1 MNQVTEKK
9 SAPLPSNIFEEDAAK
24 GLGKIGQEDLALP
37 FLKILGQLSPEVN
50 KRDGKYVEGA
60 EPGMIFNSV
69 TGDLY
74 DGVKGIDVIPCF
86 YKLEY
91 IEWKDRG
98 EGPGAPVAIY
108 DSSSDIMSKTKA
120 DASYKDRLPN
130 GNYIEKTAS
139 HFVIITGDS
148 PSTALISMKSTQ
160 LKISRKWNSMMSGI
174 KLKGKNGLY
183 TPASF
188 SHIYKLKTTQMS
200 NDKGTWFG
208 WEVSKVGPITDASL
222 YQQAKSFSE
231 SISKGAVK
239 AKHGEEKPA
248 ESSSIIQFLRE
259 CAQRGP
265 GGRLSGPRRQD
276 NYARIYK
283 NI

>member
-1 MNQVTEKK
+1 MNQVAEKK
-9 SAPLPSNIFEEDAAK
+9 TAGLPANMFEEDAAK
-24 GLGKIGQEDLALP
+24 GLGAIGQEDLALP

-98 EGPGAPVAIY
+98 EGLGAPIAIY
-108 DSSSDIMSKTKA
+108 DSSSDIMSKTKP
-120 DASYKDRLPN
+120 DANYKDRLPN

-139 HFVIITGDS
+139 HFVIIMGDN

-174 KLKGKNGLY
+174 KMKGKNGLF

-188 SHIYKLKTTQMS
+188 SHIYRLKTTQMS

-208 WEVSKVGPITDASL
+208 WEVSKIGPVTDQSL
-222 YQQAKSFSE
+222 YGQAKSFSE
-231 SISKGAVK
+231 NISKGNVK
-239 AKHGEEKPA
+239 AKHGEDKPK
-248 ESSSIIQFLRE
+248 ESII
-259 CAQRGP
+259 
-265 GGRLSGPRRQD
+265 
-276 NYARIYK
+276 
-283 NI
+283 

>member
-1 MNQVTEKK
+1 MNQVAEKK
-9 SAPLPSNIFEEDAAK
+9 TAPLPANMFEDDAAK

-74 DGVKGIDVIPCF
+74 DGVKGIDVVPCF

-108 DSSSDIMSKTKA
+108 DSSSDIMSKTKP
-120 DASYKDRLPN
+120 DANYKDRLPN

-139 HFVIITGDS
+139 HFVIIMGDS

-174 KLKGKNGLY
+174 KLNGKNGMF

-208 WEVSKVGPITDASL
+208 WEVSKVGPITDQSL
-222 YQQAKSFSE
+222 YGQAKAFSE
-231 SISKGAVK
+231 NISKGNVK
-239 AKHGEEKPA
+239 AKHGEDKPK
-248 ESSSIIQFLRE
+248 ESII
-259 CAQRGP
+259 
-265 GGRLSGPRRQD
+265 
-276 NYARIYK
+276 
-283 NI
+283 

>member
-9 SAPLPSNIFEEDAAK
+9 SAPLPANMFEDDAAK
-24 GLGKIGQEDLALP
+24 GLGAIGQEDLALP
-37 FLKILGQLSPEVN
+37 LLKILGQLSPEVN

-60 EPGMIFNSV
+60 EPGMIYNSV
-69 TGDLY
+69 SGELY

-98 EGPGAPVAIY
+98 EGLGAPVAIY
-108 DSSSDIMSKTKA
+108 DSSSDIMSKTKP
-120 DASYKDRLPN
+120 DANYKDRLPN

-139 HFVIITGDS
+139 HFVIVSGDS

-174 KLKGKNGLY
+174 KMKGANGMF

-208 WEVSKVGPITDASL
+208 WEVSKVGPVTDKGL
-222 YQQAKSFSE
+222 YDQAKGFSD

-239 AKHGEEKPA
+239 AKHGEEKPKDQA
-248 ESSSIIQFLRE
+248 SII
-259 CAQRGP
+259 
-265 GGRLSGPRRQD
+265 
-276 NYARIYK
+276 
-283 NI
+283 

>member
-1 MNQVTEKK
+1 MNQVAQKN
-9 SAPLPSNIFEEDAAK
+9 AAGLPSNIFEEDAAK

-69 TGDLY
+69 SGELY
-74 DGVKGIDVIPCF
+74 DGVKGLDVIPAF

-108 DSSSDIMSKTKA
+108 DSSSDIMSKTKP
-120 DASYKDRLPN
+120 DANYKDRLPN

-148 PSTALISMKSTQ
+148 PATALISMKSTQ

-208 WEVSKVGPITDASL
+208 WEVSKVGPITDASI
-222 YQQAKSFSE
+222 YQQAKTFSD

-239 AKHGEEKPA
+239 AKHGEQKPA
-248 ESSSIIQFLRE
+248 ESSSII
-259 CAQRGP
+259 
-265 GGRLSGPRRQD
+265 
-276 NYARIYK
+276 
-283 NI
+283 

>member
-1 MNQVTEKK
+1 MNQVAEKK
-9 SAPLPSNIFEEDAAK
+9 TAELPANVFEDDAAK
-24 GLGKIGQEDLALP
+24 GLGSIGQEDLALP

-60 EPGMIFNSV
+60 EPGMIYNSV
-69 TGDLY
+69 SGDLY

-108 DSSSDIMSKTKA
+108 DSSSDIMSKTTP
-120 DASYKDRLPN
+120 DANYKDRLPN

-139 HFVIITGDS
+139 HFVIVSGDS

-174 KLKGKNGLY
+174 KMKGKNGLF

-188 SHIYKLKTTQMS
+188 SHIYRLKTTQMS

-208 WEVSKVGPITDASL
+208 WEVSKIGPVTDQSL
-222 YQQAKSFSE
+222 YGQAKSFSE
-231 SISKGAVK
+231 NISKGNVK
-239 AKHGEEKPA
+239 AKHGEDKPK
-248 ESSSIIQFLRE
+248 ESII
-259 CAQRGP
+259 
-265 GGRLSGPRRQD
+265 
-276 NYARIYK
+276 
-283 NI
+283 

>member
-1 MNQVTEKK
+1 MNQVAEKK
-9 SAPLPSNIFEEDAAK
+9 TAGLPANMFEDDAAK
-24 GLGKIGQEDLALP
+24 GLGTIGQEDLALP

-60 EPGMIFNSV
+60 EPGMIYNSV
-69 TGDLY
+69 SGDLY

-108 DSSSDIMSKTKA
+108 DSSSDIMSKTKP
-120 DASYKDRLPN
+120 DANYKDRLPN

-139 HFVIITGDS
+139 HFVIVSGDS

-174 KLKGKNGLY
+174 KMKGANGMF

-188 SHIYKLKTTQMS
+188 SHIYKLKTTQMQ

-208 WEVSKVGPITDASL
+208 WEVNKVGPVTDKGL
-222 YQQAKSFSE
+222 YDQARSFSE
-231 SISKGAVK
+231 SISKGSVK
-239 AKHGEEKPA
+239 AKHGEDKPKDQA
-248 ESSSIIQFLRE
+248 SII
-259 CAQRGP
+259 
-265 GGRLSGPRRQD
+265 
-276 NYARIYK
+276 
-283 NI
+283 

>member
-1 MNQVTEKK
+1 MNQVAEKK
-9 SAPLPSNIFEEDAAK
+9 SAGLPANMFEDDAAK
-24 GLGKIGQEDLALP
+24 GLGAIGQEDLALP

-69 TGDLY
+69 SGELY

-98 EGPGAPVAIY
+98 EGLGAPVAIY
-108 DSSSDIMSKTKA
+108 DSSSDIMSKTKP
-120 DASYKDRLPN
+120 DANYKDRLPN

-139 HFVIITGDS
+139 HFVIVMGDS

-174 KLKGKNGLY
+174 KMKGANGMF

-208 WEVSKVGPITDASL
+208 WEVSKVGPVTDKGL
-222 YQQAKSFSE
+222 YDQAKGFSD
-231 SISKGAVK
+231 SISKGSVK
-239 AKHGEEKPA
+239 AKHGEDKPKDQA
-248 ESSSIIQFLRE
+248 SII
-259 CAQRGP
+259 
-265 GGRLSGPRRQD
+265 
-276 NYARIYK
+276 
-283 NI
+283 

>member
-1 MNQVTEKK
+1 MNQVAEKK
-9 SAPLPSNIFEEDAAK
+9 TAPLPANMFEDDAAK

-60 EPGMIFNSV
+60 EPGMIYNSV
-69 TGDLY
+69 SGDLY

-98 EGPGAPVAIY
+98 EGVGAPVAIY
-108 DSSSDIMSKTKA
+108 DSSSDTMSKTKP
-120 DASYKDRLPN
+120 DANYKDRLPN

-139 HFVIITGDS
+139 HFVIIQGDS

-174 KLKGKNGLY
+174 KMNGKNGMF

-208 WEVSKVGPITDASL
+208 WEVSKVGPITDGSL
-222 YQQAKSFSE
+222 YDQAKSFSE
-231 SISKGAVK
+231 NISKGSVK
-239 AKHGEEKPA
+239 AKHGEDKPKDQG
-248 ESSSIIQFLRE
+248 II
-259 CAQRGP
+259 
-265 GGRLSGPRRQD
+265 
-276 NYARIYK
+276 
-283 NI
+283 

>member
-1 MNQVTEKK
+1 MNEVTEKK
-9 SAPLPSNIFEEDAAK
+9 SAPLPANMFEEDAAK
-24 GLGKIGQEDLALP
+24 GLGAIGQDDLALP

-69 TGDLY
+69 SGELY
-74 DGVKGIDVIPCF
+74 DGVKGLDVIPAF

-108 DSSSDIMSKTKA
+108 DSSSDVMSKTKP
-120 DASYKDRLPN
+120 DANYKDRLPN

-160 LKISRKWNSMMSGI
+160 LKISRKWNSMMSGLKI
-174 KLKGKNGLY
+174 KGKNGLF

-208 WEVSKVGPITDASL
+208 WEVSKVGPVTDNTL
-222 YQQAKSFSE
+222 YQQAKTFSE
-231 SISKGAVK
+231 NISKGSVR
-239 AKHGEEKPA
+239 AKHGEEKPKGSEA
-248 ESSSIIQFLRE
+248 HF
-259 CAQRGP
+259 
-265 GGRLSGPRRQD
+265 
-276 NYARIYK
+276 
-283 NI
+283 

>member
-1 MNQVTEKK
+1 MNQVAEKK
-9 SAPLPSNIFEEDAAK
+9 TAGLPTNMFEEDAAK

-69 TGDLY
+69 SGELY
-74 DGVKGIDVIPCF
+74 DGVKGINVIPAF

-108 DSSSDIMSKTKA
+108 DSSSDVMSKTKP
-120 DASYKDRLPN
+120 DANYKDRLPN

-174 KLKGKNGLY
+174 KLKGKNGLF

-188 SHIYKLKTTQMS
+188 SHIYRLKTTQMS

-208 WEVSKVGPITDASL
+208 WEVSKVGPITDQQL

-239 AKHGEEKPA
+239 AKHGEDKPKDQ
-248 ESSSIIQFLRE
+248 SII
-259 CAQRGP
+259 
-265 GGRLSGPRRQD
+265 
-276 NYARIYK
+276 
-283 NI
+283 

>member
-1 MNQVTEKK
+1 MNQVAEKK
-9 SAPLPSNIFEEDAAK
+9 TAELPANVFEDDAAK
-24 GLGKIGQEDLALP
+24 GLGSIGQEDLALP

-60 EPGMIFNSV
+60 EPGMIYNSV
-69 TGDLY
+69 SGDLY

-108 DSSSDIMSKTKA
+108 DSSSDIMSKTTP
-120 DASYKDRLPN
+120 DANYKDRLPN

-139 HFVIITGDS
+139 HFVIVSGDS

-174 KLKGKNGLY
+174 KMKGKNGLF

-188 SHIYKLKTTQMS
+188 SHIYRLKTTQMS

-208 WEVSKVGPITDASL
+208 WEVSKVGPVTDQSL
-222 YQQAKSFSE
+222 YGQAKSFSE
-231 SISKGAVK
+231 NISKGNVK
-239 AKHGEEKPA
+239 AKHGEDKPK
-248 ESSSIIQFLRE
+248 ESII
-259 CAQRGP
+259 
-265 GGRLSGPRRQD
+265 
-276 NYARIYK
+276 
-283 NI
+283 

>member
-1 MNQVTEKK
+1 MNQVAEKK
-9 SAPLPSNIFEEDAAK
+9 TAGLPANMFEDDAAK
-24 GLGKIGQEDLALP
+24 GLGAIGQEDLALP

-60 EPGMIFNSV
+60 EPGMIYNSV
-69 TGDLY
+69 SGDLY

-108 DSSSDIMSKTKA
+108 DSSSDIMSKTKP
-120 DASYKDRLPN
+120 DANYKDRLPN

-139 HFVIITGDS
+139 HFVIVSGDS

-174 KLKGKNGLY
+174 KMKGANGMF

-188 SHIYKLKTTQMS
+188 SHIYKLKTTQMQ

-208 WEVSKVGPITDASL
+208 WEVNKVGPVTDKGL
-222 YQQAKSFSE
+222 YDQARSFSE
-231 SISKGAVK
+231 SISKGSVK
-239 AKHGEEKPA
+239 AKHGEDKPKDQ
-248 ESSSIIQFLRE
+248 SSII
-259 CAQRGP
+259 
-265 GGRLSGPRRQD
+265 
-276 NYARIYK
+276 
-283 NI
+283 

>member
-1 MNQVTEKK
+1 MNEVTEKK
-9 SAPLPSNIFEEDAAK
+9 SAPLPANMFEEDAAK
-24 GLGKIGQEDLALP
+24 GLGQIGQEDLALP

-69 TGDLY
+69 SGELY
-74 DGVKGIDVIPCF
+74 DGVKGLDVIPAF

-98 EGPGAPVAIY
+98 GGPGAPVAIY
-108 DSSSDIMSKTKA
+108 DSSSDIMSKTKP
-120 DASYKDRLPN
+120 DANYKDRLPN
-130 GNYIEKTAS
+130 GNCIEKTAS

-148 PSTALISMKSTQ
+148 PATALISMKSTQ

-208 WEVSKVGPITDASL
+208 WEVSKVGPITDASI

-248 ESSSIIQFLRE
+248 ESKSII
-259 CAQRGP
+259 
-265 GGRLSGPRRQD
+265 
-276 NYARIYK
+276 
-283 NI
+283 

>member
-1 MNQVTEKK
+1 MNEVTEKK
-9 SAPLPSNIFEEDAAK
+9 SAPLPANMFEEDAAK
-24 GLGKIGQEDLALP
+24 GLGAIGQEDLALP

-69 TGDLY
+69 SGELY
-74 DGVKGIDVIPCF
+74 DGVKGLDVIPAF

-108 DSSSDIMSKTKA
+108 DSSSDIMSKTKP
-120 DASYKDRLPN
+120 DANYKDRLPN

-174 KLKGKNGLY
+174 KLKGKNGLF

-188 SHIYKLKTTQMS
+188 SHIYRLKTTQMS

-208 WEVSKVGPITDASL
+208 WDVSKAGPITDTGL
-222 YQQAKSFSE
+222 YQQAKTVSE
-231 SISKGAVK
+231 SISKGSVK
-239 AKHGEEKPA
+239 AKHGEEKPKG
-248 ESSSIIQFLRE
+248 SQSHF
-259 CAQRGP
+259 
-265 GGRLSGPRRQD
+265 
-276 NYARIYK
+276 
-283 NI
+283 

>member
-1 MNQVTEKK
+1 MNQVAEKK
-9 SAPLPSNIFEEDAAK
+9 SAGLPSNIFEEDAAK

-60 EPGMIFNSV
+60 EPGMIYNSV
-69 TGDLY
+69 SGDLY

-98 EGPGAPVAIY
+98 EGVGAPVAIY
-108 DSSSDIMSKTKA
+108 DSSSDIMSKTKP
-120 DASYKDRLPN
+120 DANYKDRLPN

-139 HFVIITGDS
+139 HFVIIQGDS

-174 KLKGKNGLY
+174 KMNGKNGMF

-208 WEVSKVGPITDASL
+208 WEVSKVGPITDGSL
-222 YQQAKSFSE
+222 YDQAKSFSE
-231 SISKGAVK
+231 NISKGSVK
-239 AKHGEEKPA
+239 AKHGEDKPKDQG
-248 ESSSIIQFLRE
+248 II
-259 CAQRGP
+259 
-265 GGRLSGPRRQD
+265 
-276 NYARIYK
+276 
-283 NI
+283 

>member
-9 SAPLPSNIFEEDAAK
+9 SAPLPSNMFEEDAAK

-60 EPGMIFNSV
+60 EPGMIYNSV
-69 TGDLY
+69 SGDLY

-108 DSSSDIMSKTKA
+108 DSSSDIMSKTKP
-120 DASYKDRLPN
+120 DANYKDRLPN

-148 PSTALISMKSTQ
+148 PSTALIAMKSTQ

-208 WEVSKVGPITDASL
+208 WEVSKIGPITDASV

-248 ESSSIIQFLRE
+248 ESSSII
-259 CAQRGP
+259 
-265 GGRLSGPRRQD
+265 
-276 NYARIYK
+276 
-283 NI
+283 

>member
-1 MNQVTEKK
+1 MNQVAEKK
-9 SAPLPSNIFEEDAAK
+9 SAGLPSNIFEEDAAK

-69 TGDLY
+69 SGELY
-74 DGVKGIDVIPCF
+74 DGVKGIDVIPAF

-98 EGPGAPVAIY
+98 DGPGAPVAIY
-108 DSSSDIMSKTKA
+108 DSSSDIMSKTKP
-120 DASYKDRLPN
+120 DANYKDRLPS

-208 WEVSKVGPITDASL
+208 WEVSKVGPITDASI
-222 YQQAKSFSE
+222 YQQAKSFSD

-239 AKHGEEKPA
+239 AKHGEEKPK
-248 ESSSIIQFLRE
+248 ESSII
-259 CAQRGP
+259 
-265 GGRLSGPRRQD
+265 
-276 NYARIYK
+276 
-283 NI
+283 

>member
-1 MNQVTEKK
+1 MNEVTEKK
-9 SAPLPSNIFEEDAAK
+9 SAPLPANMFEEDAAK
-24 GLGKIGQEDLALP
+24 GLGQIGQDDLALP

-69 TGDLY
+69 SGELY
-74 DGVKGIDVIPCF
+74 DGVKGIDVIPAF

-108 DSSSDIMSKTKA
+108 DSSSDIMSKTKP
-120 DASYKDRLPN
+120 DANYKDRLPN

-148 PSTALISMKSTQ
+148 PATALISMKSTQ

-208 WEVSKVGPITDASL
+208 WEVSKVGPITDASI

-231 SISKGAVK
+231 NISKGAVK

-248 ESSSIIQFLRE
+248 ESSSII
-259 CAQRGP
+259 
-265 GGRLSGPRRQD
+265 
-276 NYARIYK
+276 
-283 NI
+283 

>member
-1 MNQVTEKK
+1 MNQVAEKK
-9 SAPLPSNIFEEDAAK
+9 TAGLPSNIFEEDAAK
-24 GLGKIGQEDLALP
+24 GLGNIGQEDLALP

-50 KRDGKYVEGA
+50 KRDGKYVEGS

-69 TGDLY
+69 SGELY

-108 DSSSDIMSKTKA
+108 DSSSDIMSKTKP
-120 DASYKDRLPN
+120 DANYKDRLPS

-174 KLKGKNGLY
+174 KWKGQNGNLY

-188 SHIYKLKTTQMS
+188 SHIYRLKTTQLS

-208 WEVSKVGPITDASL
+208 WEVSKVEKNTDATL
-222 YQQAKSFSE
+222 YNQAKSFSE
-231 SISKGAVK
+231 SISKGAVR
-239 AKHGEEKPA
+239 AKHGEDKPKDQG
-248 ESSSIIQFLRE
+248 II
-259 CAQRGP
+259 
-265 GGRLSGPRRQD
+265 
-276 NYARIYK
+276 
-283 NI
+283 

>member
-1 MNQVTEKK
+1 MNQVAEKK
-9 SAPLPSNIFEEDAAK
+9 SAGLPSNMFEDDAAK
-24 GLGKIGQEDLALP
+24 GLGAIGQEDLALP

-69 TGDLY
+69 SGELY

-98 EGPGAPVAIY
+98 EGLGAPVAIY
-108 DSSSDIMSKTKA
+108 DSSSDIMSKTKP
-120 DASYKDRLPN
+120 DANYKDRLPN

-139 HFVIITGDS
+139 HFVIVAGDS

-174 KLKGKNGLY
+174 KMKGANGMF

-208 WEVSKVGPITDASL
+208 WEVSKVGPVTEKGL
-222 YQQAKSFSE
+222 YDQAKAFSE
-231 SISKGAVK
+231 NISKGSVK
-239 AKHGEEKPA
+239 AKHGEDKPKDQA
-248 ESSSIIQFLRE
+248 SII
-259 CAQRGP
+259 
-265 GGRLSGPRRQD
+265 
-276 NYARIYK
+276 
-283 NI
+283 

>member
-1 MNQVTEKK
+1 MNQVQQKK
-9 SAPLPSNIFEEDAAK
+9 SAPLPANIFEEDAAK
-24 GLGKIGQEDLALP
+24 GLGSIGQQDLALP

-60 EPGMIFNSV
+60 EPGMIYNSV
-69 TGDLY
+69 SGDLY

-208 WEVSKVGPITDASL
+208 WEVSKVGPITDASI

-248 ESSSIIQFLRE
+248 ESSSII
-259 CAQRGP
+259 
-265 GGRLSGPRRQD
+265 
-276 NYARIYK
+276 
-283 NI
+283 

>member
-1 MNQVTEKK
+1 MNQVAEKK
-9 SAPLPSNIFEEDAAK
+9 SAGLPANMFEDDAAK
-24 GLGKIGQEDLALP
+24 GLGAIGQEDLALP
-37 FLKILGQLSPEVN
+37 LLKILGQLSPEVN

-60 EPGMIFNSV
+60 EPGMIYNSV
-69 TGDLY
+69 SGDLY

-98 EGPGAPVAIY
+98 EGLGAPVAIY
-108 DSSSDIMSKTKA
+108 DSSSDIMSKTKP
-120 DASYKDRLPN
+120 DANYKDRLPN

-139 HFVIITGDS
+139 HFVIVSGDS

-174 KLKGKNGLY
+174 KMKGKNGLF

-208 WEVSKVGPITDASL
+208 WEVSKVGPVTDKGL
-222 YQQAKSFSE
+222 YDQAKAFSE
-231 SISKGAVK
+231 NISKGSVK
-239 AKHGEEKPA
+239 AKHGEDKPKDQA
-248 ESSSIIQFLRE
+248 SII
-259 CAQRGP
+259 
-265 GGRLSGPRRQD
+265 
-276 NYARIYK
+276 
-283 NI
+283 

>member
-9 SAPLPSNIFEEDAAK
+9 SAPLPSNLFEEDAAK

-69 TGDLY
+69 SGDLY

-120 DASYKDRLPN
+120 DANYKDRLPN
-130 GNYIEKTAS
+130 GNYIDKTAS

-208 WEVSKVGPITDASL
+208 WEVSKVGPITDASI
-222 YQQAKSFSE
+222 YQQAKTFSD

-239 AKHGEEKPA
+239 AKHGEEKPKDA
-248 ESSSIIQFLRE
+248 SII
-259 CAQRGP
+259 
-265 GGRLSGPRRQD
+265 
-276 NYARIYK
+276 
-283 NI
+283 

>member
-1 MNQVTEKK
+1 MNQVAEKK
-9 SAPLPSNIFEEDAAK
+9 TAGLPSNIFEEDAAK

-69 TGDLY
+69 SGELY
-74 DGVKGIDVIPCF
+74 DGVKGIDVIPAF

-108 DSSSDIMSKTKA
+108 DSSSDIMSKTKP
-120 DASYKDRLPN
+120 DANYKDRLPS

-174 KLKGKNGLY
+174 KLKGQNGLF

-188 SHIYKLKTTQMS
+188 SHIYRLKTTQMS

-208 WEVSKVGPITDASL
+208 WEVSKVGPITDQSL
-222 YQQAKSFSE
+222 YQQAKTFSE
-231 SISKGAVK
+231 SISKGSVR
-239 AKHGEEKPA
+239 AKHGEDKPKDQ
-248 ESSSIIQFLRE
+248 SII
-259 CAQRGP
+259 
-265 GGRLSGPRRQD
+265 
-276 NYARIYK
+276 
-283 NI
+283 